1 MVLHLTVFWHSEC
14 PSSPPPRVEEK
25 GNQHWQ
31 YIFLIHMHSKEPT
44 HGLRNTHPQPTLF
57 HIHTQFLFSSLPLS
71 PFLSSG
77 SRLLILSSLS
87 PSPSLAPPPPLGPP
101 LPLPPAFPTLGSAQ
115 RY

>member
-57 HIHTQFLFSSLPLS
+57 HIH
-71 PFLSSG
+71 
-77 SRLLILSSLS
+77 
-87 PSPSLAPPPPLGPP
+87 
-101 LPLPPAFPTLGSAQ
+101 PTLPHSHGNHRAVAASAA
-115 RY
+115 RDCTHWRLGADMV